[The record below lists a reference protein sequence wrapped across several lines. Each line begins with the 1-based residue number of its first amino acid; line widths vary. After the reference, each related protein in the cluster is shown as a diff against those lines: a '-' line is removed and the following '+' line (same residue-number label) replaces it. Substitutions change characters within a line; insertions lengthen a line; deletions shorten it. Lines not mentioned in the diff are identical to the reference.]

1 MLESIR
7 LIENDNIDSTKFQ
20 MSSLQGHKNAD
31 GSNNSESQW
40 NVMSIPSTPY
50 ARIRKMKLV
59 HNLRVDKPTVFRKI
73 KKHERQF
80 SRGISARAISDHVSI
95 QTLYQD
101 NRHLILRHLSN

>member
-1 MLESIR
+1 MQMD
-7 LIENDNIDSTKFQ
+7 LITAKASGI
-20 MSSLQGHKNAD
+20 
-31 GSNNSESQW
+31 
-40 NVMSIPSTPY
+40 MSIPVYPICTNTQDE
-50 ARIRKMKLV
+50 LV

>member
-1 MLESIR
+1 
-7 LIENDNIDSTKFQ
+7 
-20 MSSLQGHKNAD
+20 MSSLQGHKNVD

-40 NVMSIPSTPY
+40 KHVPPSTPY

-101 NRHLILRHLSN
+101 NRHLILRHLQF